1 MVRRNLWNC
10 PKTVRETAYKAI
22 VRPKLEYASAAWDPY
37 PKKDIGA
44 LDRVQRKGARFCSQN
59 YKQTAS
65 VTDMLADLG
74 WDSLQT
80 RRMKARLTLMYKSH
94 TLININTDKYLVL
107 HTETRTRGSHP
118 FKYRAPTTTKDVFKF
133 SYFPRTIN
141 DPPQIHLTF
150 LRPIYLIIF
159 NLHMYTIFLLF
170 MYFYY

>member
-37 PKKDIGA
+37 PKKYIGA

-65 VTDMLADLG
+65 VTDMLADLE
-74 WDSLQT
+74 WHSLQT
-80 RRMKARLTLMYKSH
+80 KMKARLTLMYKLSH
-94 TLININTDKYLVL
+94 NLININTDKYLVL

-141 DPPQIHLTF
+141 EWNSLPEQIATSDSLA
-150 LRPIYLIIF
+150 
-159 NLHMYTIFLLF
+159 NLSS
-170 MYFYY
+170 YF

>member
-10 PKTVRETAYKAI
+10 PETVRETAYKAI

-37 PKKDIGA
+37 HKKDIAA
-44 LDRVQRKGARFCSQN
+44 LDRVQRKAARFCSQN

-141 DPPQIHLTF
+141 EWNSLPEQIATSDSLD
-150 LRPIYLIIF
+150 IF
-159 NLHMYTIFLLF
+159 KVNLSS
-170 MYFYY
+170 YF